1 MRGCVGSRV
10 AAAIAGSVLLLA
22 AAAALVPEAAA
33 GTPTLRHAGRWMT
46 DSRGRT
52 VVLHGVAIMDF
63 GPKHLPAVQGFSSDD
78 AAFRQKDIPT
88 VGLYTGASGPKSE
101 AHAGVFGG
109 VAGRPYDPCYH
120 QACDTT
126 DNISREVLEQ
136 STRALV
142 RALTVVT
149 VAAQAPGASI
159 QKAADAPESKL

>member
-63 GPKHLPAVQGFSSDD
+63 GPKHLPAVQGFSADD
-78 AAFRQKDIPT
+78 AAFLAAHGFNVAR
-88 VGLYTGASGPKSE
+88 VG
-101 AHAGVFGG
+101 F
-109 VAGRPYDPCYH
+109 
-120 QACDTT
+120 
-126 DNISREVLEQ
+126 N
-136 STRALV
+136 
-142 RALTVVT
+142 
-149 VAAQAPGASI
+149 
-159 QKAADAPESKL
+159 